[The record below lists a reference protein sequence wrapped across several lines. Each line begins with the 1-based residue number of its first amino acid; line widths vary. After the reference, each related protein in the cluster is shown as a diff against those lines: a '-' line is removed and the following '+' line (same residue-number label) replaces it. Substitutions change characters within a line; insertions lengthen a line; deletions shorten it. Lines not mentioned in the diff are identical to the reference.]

1 MSDHSSFHLKPLS
14 VYSHM
19 VNSKQQYNANRAV
32 YNIQVHISNKE
43 ARAYKRCLED
53 SCFDETY
60 ETPLKRQCITRT
72 FSPDQG
78 YFSVDSLT
86 RVQGLTPLQPLI
98 ISRDVT
104 PPRSKV
110 NQPVTPVV
118 STPLSNCKQNRIDQ
132 DRESL
137 PSPIPVLEWDRE
149 VPAAEISF
157 RTSLNFD
164 ICSSVSLAG
173 SQGPVK
179 GEVKEVS
186 HQFIPIHESKSHIA
200 PPETV
205 IPVKEEK
212 GVSVS
217 QQAEPEVT
225 LGNEETTTESFE
237 STLPLQVQVKSKVV
251 VPDNTKSSSKPVVFC
266 EEEWERRKKTYVESV
281 KRHMKEKGAANGVI
295 TELHTLMN
303 TVASH
308 QTGRTGPHWQHPS
321 DLTRRNYLQSH
332 PRCQLVSLDEWQK
345 RNHLSYRRFAKVP
358 DIFHR
363 NTVP

>member
-1 MSDHSSFHLKPLS
+1 MSDDSSFHLKPLS

-19 VNSKQQYNANRAV
+19 VSSKQQYNANRPV

-43 ARAYKRCLED
+43 ARARKRRLED

-72 FSPDQG
+72 FSPDEG
-78 YFSVDSLT
+78 YFSVDFLS
-86 RVQGLTPLQPLI
+86 RVQGSTPIQPLI
-98 ISRDVT
+98 ISKNVT

-118 STPLSNCKQNRIDQ
+118 STPLSNYKPNQIDR

-137 PSPIPVLEWDRE
+137 PSPIPVLKWDRE
-149 VPAAEISF
+149 VPAAEISL

-164 ICSSVSLAG
+164 FCSSVALVG

-186 HQFIPIHESKSHIA
+186 HDLIPIHESKSHIA

-205 IPVKEEK
+205 VPVKEEK

-225 LGNEETTTESFE
+225 LGNEETTAESFE
-237 STLPLQVQVKSKVV
+237 STLPLQVKSKVV
-251 VPDNTKSSSKPVVFC
+251 VPDKTTSKPPVFC

-303 TVASH
+303 TVTSH

-345 RNHLSYRRFAKVP
+345 IYHLSYRRFAKVP

-363 NTVP
+363 SPVL

>member
-1 MSDHSSFHLKPLS
+1 MSDDSSFHLKPLS

-19 VNSKQQYNANRAV
+19 VSSKQQYNANRPV

-43 ARAYKRCLED
+43 ARARKRRLED

-72 FSPDQG
+72 FSPDEG
-78 YFSVDSLT
+78 YYSVDFLS
-86 RVQGLTPLQPLI
+86 RVQGSTPIQPLI
-98 ISRDVT
+98 ISKDVT

-118 STPLSNCKQNRIDQ
+118 STPLSNYKPNQIDRE
-132 DRESL
+132 RESL
-137 PSPIPVLEWDRE
+137 PSPIPVLKWDRE
-149 VPAAEISF
+149 VPAAEISLC
-157 RTSLNFD
+157 TSLNFD
-164 ICSSVSLAG
+164 FCSSVPLVG

-179 GEVKEVS
+179 GEIKEVS
-186 HQFIPIHESKSHIA
+186 HNLIPIHESKSHIV

-205 IPVKEEK
+205 VPVKEEK

-217 QQAEPEVT
+217 HQAEPEVT
-225 LGNEETTTESFE
+225 LGNEETTAESFE

-251 VPDNTKSSSKPVVFC
+251 VPDKTTSKPAVFC

-345 RNHLSYRRFAKVP
+345 RYHLSYRRFAKVP

-363 NTVP
+363 SPVL

>member
-1 MSDHSSFHLKPLS
+1 
-14 VYSHM
+14 M
-19 VNSKQQYNANRAV
+19 VSSKQQYNANRAV

-43 ARAYKRCLED
+43 ARAYKRRLED

-60 ETPLKRQCITRT
+60 ETPVKRQCITRT

-78 YFSVDSLT
+78 YFSVDSLN
-86 RVQGLTPLQPLI
+86 RAQGLTPLQPLI
-98 ISRDVT
+98 ISKDIT

-118 STPLSNCKQNRIDQ
+118 STPLSNCKQIRIDQ

-137 PSPIPVLEWDRE
+137 PSPIPVLKWHGE
-149 VPAAEISF
+149 VPVAEISL

-164 ICSSVSLAG
+164 ICSSVSLVG

-186 HQFIPIHESKSHIA
+186 HHLIPIHESKSHIGFPTSVLH

-205 IPVKEEK
+205 VPVKEEK

-237 STLPLQVQVKSKVV
+237 STLPLQVQV
-251 VPDNTKSSSKPVVFC
+251 
-266 EEEWERRKKTYVESV
+266 
-281 KRHMKEKGAANGVI
+281 
-295 TELHTLMN
+295 
-303 TVASH
+303 
-308 QTGRTGPHWQHPS
+308 
-321 DLTRRNYLQSH
+321 
-332 PRCQLVSLDEWQK
+332 
-345 RNHLSYRRFAKVP
+345 
-358 DIFHR
+358 
-363 NTVP
+363 